1 MVEILV
7 ALVLASI
14 VIWGVLAAAG
24 ERGGLGIWPVF
35 LLLFVIIWAGGLW
48 LTPVGPPVV
57 GFYWLP
63 FVMVAVF
70 IGLFWA
76 AMPPPPRRAGAWRS
90 QAPAQDRDVSATA
103 AGFGM
108 LFWILLVG
116 LALAALVRYVWHA

>member
-7 ALVLASI
+7 ALLLAFI

-24 ERGGLGIWPVF
+24 ERGGWGIWPVF
-35 LLLFVIIWAGGLW
+35 LLLFGIIWAGGLW

-57 GFYWLP
+57 GIYWLP

-76 AMPPPPRRAGAWRS
+76 AMPPPPRRTGMGRTAASAWE
-90 QAPAQDRDVSATA
+90 RDTSATA
-103 AGFGM
+103 AGLGM

-116 LALAALVRYVWHA
+116 LAMAALVRYVWHT